1 MTLLEAIDAR
11 TSRRTYAGA
20 PVDAERA
27 AKLRAL
33 IDEANAAS
41 GLAIRFIADGASAFG
56 KLSKSYGMFR
66 GVRSLVALV
75 GKKGTPDLFERIGY
89 QGERIALEATRLGLG
104 TCWVGGTLDRNDPA
118 LKIADD
124 ETLAAVITVG
134 DVPADKTTKE
144 RLIARLTHRETK
156 SIVKFYVADVADP
169 PAGFLAGVA
178 AVMKAPS
185 AMNRQSVRVS
195 LKDGEVSLYTEID
208 DDAGK
213 MDLGIAKA
221 HFEIA
226 RGM

>member
-11 TSRRTYAGA
+11 TSRRTYLGT

-41 GLAIRFIADGASAFG
+41 GLSIRFIDDGASAFG

-75 GKKGTPDLFERIGY
+75 AKKNTPELFEKIGY
-89 QGERIALEATRLGLG
+89 QGERIVLEATRLGLG
-104 TCWVGGTLDRNDPA
+104 TCWVGGTLDRNNPA

-144 RLIARLTHRETK
+144 RLITRLTHRSAKPIE
-156 SIVKFYVADVADP
+156 KFYVADVATP
-169 PAGFLAGVA
+169 PAWFLAGVT

-185 AMNRQSVRVS
+185 AMNRQSVRVT
-195 LKDGEVSLYTEID
+195 LKGEAVTLHTEID

-221 HFEIA
+221 HFEIGREA
-226 RGM
+226 